1 MTWLPGFHMHLVVI
15 GDQLHLQMSYISPAS
30 PMVIECSATGSVTL
44 QAEICSACL
53 VTSRRI
59 MATLPAFPLPTD
71 LIIAEQLRSSF
82 RLCDPEA
89 VDLLT
94 ATGVLKRNSP

>member
-15 GDQLHLQMSYISPAS
+15 GDQLHLQLCYTFP
-30 PMVIECSATGSVTL
+30 ATGPLTMCLETGSFTL

-53 VTSRRI
+53 AISKLLRD
-59 MATLPAFPLPTD
+59 ASPAFPLPTD
-71 LIIAEQLRSSF
+71 LIVADQLRSSY

-89 VDLLT
+89 VELLT
-94 ATGVLKRNSP
+94 ITGVLRRNSE